1 MEKKDSFS
9 AFEFMLLKGTEYMQA
24 TSKSFV
30 LTDNE
35 KVEIVTYYSQYE
47 QLGNT
52 TAIERLFILPHCR
65 ITIYKTKKILFQGRD
80 AEKEYAKWRTD
91 IAANQ
96 QPQST
101 HALPENSDSLPI
113 HIGCDETGVGDYL
126 APLVTACC
134 YITPEIKQQLTS
146 LPIQDS
152 KQLLDKNIIIMAE
165 TIKRVVPHAI
175 TTLTNQHYN
184 NFIDNGFN
192 AHAVKAFLHNKTL
205 GHLFT
210 KYPSIPQTAPII
222 MDQFAS
228 KKNYTNYLVSKK
240 ITPIFLPTHFETKA
254 ENKFFAVA
262 CASILARAHFLVLME
277 KQNQQY
283 DMVFPLGA
291 GAQVDA
297 CARSFLQK
305 YGETELKKVVKW
317 HFANT
322 KKLG

>member
-1 MEKKDSFS
+1 
-9 AFEFMLLKGTEYMQA
+9 MLLKGIEYMQA

-30 LTDNE
+30 LTDTE
-35 KVEIVTYYSQYE
+35 KVEIITYYSQYE
-47 QLGNT
+47 QPGNT
-52 TAIERLFILPHCR
+52 ASIERLFILPNCR

-80 AEKEYAKWRTD
+80 AEKEYARWRT
-91 IAANQ
+91 NREVEH
-96 QPQST
+96 QPSST
-101 HALPENSDSLPI
+101 HKGAVSTSSDILPI

-134 YITPEIKQQLTS
+134 YITPEIKQQLAG

-152 KQLLDKNIIIMAE
+152 KQVLDKNIIIMAE

-175 TTLTNQHYN
+175 TSLTNQQYN
-184 NFIDNGFN
+184 TFVDNGFN
-192 AHAVKAFLHNKTL
+192 AHAIKAFLHNKTL
-205 GHLFT
+205 EHLFN
-210 KYPSIPQTAPII
+210 KYPTIPQTTPII

-228 KKNYTNYLVSKK
+228 KKNYTNYLTSKK

-262 CASILARAHFLVLME
+262 CASILARAHFLSLME

-291 GAQVDA
+291 GTQVDA

-305 YGETELKKVVKW
+305 YGESELKKVVKW